1 VTKSAILVGY
11 YGAGNLGDEAIRQAI
26 EQGAAARGW
35 RIDHVAVRRDLDDPR
50 AVRFRRSP
58 LAYLRAIARANLVVL
73 GGGGIL
79 KDEGLGL
86 PLELLA
92 TTLAARI
99 LRRPVAILA
108 VGVGPFYSRVG
119 RGLVALTARL
129 ATSRSVRDGDSLATL
144 RSMGVEATVVADPV
158 FSLAAVP
165 APEGRAADD
174 PAGRTLLIC
183 VRPWFHNAGHNPA
196 SMTRLVEALTAAV
209 EDALRAEWRVRLVSL
224 YWPRDHELAV
234 ELARRAGGRVEVDDA
249 PLSWEE
255 LLAAVAQSEAV
266 LTMRFHGLVA
276 AIVQRRPAIAIAY
289 EPKVAALAELQGT
302 ARVDPSSP
310 NLETDLRE
318 ALAAV
323 LGRSGVLDD
332 PRAPDRIA
340 HLRAS
345 AEAGLDLA
353 FGRRAA

>member
-1 VTKSAILVGY
+1 VTKSAFLVGY

-26 EQGAAARGW
+26 EQGATARGW
-35 RIDHVAVRRDLDDPR
+35 RIDHVAARRDLDDPR

-119 RGLVALTARL
+119 RALVAITARL
-129 ATSRSVRDGDSLATL
+129 ATTRSVRDGDSLAAL

-158 FSLAAVP
+158 FSLAP
-165 APEGRAADD
+165 IAP
-174 PAGRTLLIC
+174 PAGEAATPTLLIC
-183 VRPWFHNAGHNPA
+183 ARPWFHNPGQDSA
-196 SMTRLVEALTAAV
+196 SMPRLVDALAAAV
-209 EDALRAEWRVRLVSL
+209 EDALGAKWRVRLVSL

-234 ELARRAGGRVEVDDA
+234 ELARRTGDRAEVDDA
-249 PLSWEE
+249 AMSWDE

-289 EPKVAALAELQGT
+289 EPKVAALADLQGI

-310 NLETDLRE
+310 TLGTDLRD

-323 LGRSGVLDD
+323 LGQSGVLDD
-332 PRAPDRIA
+332 RRAPDRIA

-353 FGRRAA
+353 FGQRAA